1 MRKRTLTR
9 HFYRLIGRIAGLAAL
24 FSCAPST
31 SRAEERESDP
41 CFKVTATTEKTTCV
55 ELEISVDSA
64 QCPEKRKKRISLE
77 RQDCSDEQ
85 GVAYFVID
93 GELHSV
99 GFEPD
104 QAKLAQKPKN
114 ATGPFRKPASTDS
127 GSKRNT
133 PF

>member
-1 MRKRTLTR
+1 MRRRTLTR

-41 CFKVTATTEKTTCV
+41 CFKVTATTEKTTCAD
-55 ELEISVDSA
+55 LEITVDPG

-85 GVAYFVID
+85 GVAYFVVD

-104 QAKLAQKPKN
+104 QAKSAQIVKK
-114 ATGPFRKPASTDS
+114 ATNPSRKPASVD
-127 GSKRNT
+127 
-133 PF
+133 